1 MIVQLQ
7 DVLNGKQLG
16 QLRELIAGS
25 GFVDGKLSA
34 GMEARAVKN
43 NEELAADDRTVNS
56 LNRIVMGSL
65 IRHTTYQAA
74 AFPLRV
80 AAPFYARYTEGMAY
94 GEHVDDPVMGT
105 GDRYRSDIAI
115 TIFLSGPEC
124 YEGGELAISTSFG
137 EQTVKLPA
145 GDAILYP
152 ASSLHQVKE
161 VTSGERLVAAT
172 WVQSMIR
179 DPAKREVL
187 FNLSRSRDHLLE
199 TAPNEKFTSLISQSY
214 VNLLRMWSEL

>member
-7 DVLNGKQLG
+7 DVLTGKQLG

-152 ASSLHQVKE
+152 ASNLHQVKE

>member
-16 QLRELIAGS
+16 QIRELIAGS

>member
-7 DVLNGKQLG
+7 GVLNGKQLG
-16 QLRELIAGS
+16 QIRELIAGS

-34 GMEARAVKN
+34 GMEARAAKN

-187 FNLSRSRDHLLE
+187 FNLSQSRDHLLE
-199 TAPNEKFTSLISQSY
+199 TAPNEKSTTLISQSY

>member
-16 QLRELIAGS
+16 QIRELIAGS

-152 ASSLHQVKE
+152 ASNLHQVKE

-187 FNLSRSRDHLLE
+187 FNLSRSRDHS
-199 TAPNEKFTSLISQSY
+199 T
-214 VNLLRMWSEL
+214 

>member
-16 QLRELIAGS
+16 HLRELIAGS

>member
-16 QLRELIAGS
+16 QIRELIAGS

-152 ASSLHQVKE
+152 ASNLHQVKE

-187 FNLSRSRDHLLE
+187 FNLSRSRDHMLE

>member
-16 QLRELIAGS
+16 QIRELIAGS

-152 ASSLHQVKE
+152 ASNLHQVKE

>member
-137 EQTVKLPA
+137 EQMVKLPA

-152 ASSLHQVKE
+152 ASNLHQVKE